1 MTTQAIAEARP
12 QAHPRRDAAERLLDY
27 ADYLGGADRALLRA
41 IFDRGL
47 TAAEFA
53 RAMDQPPRSVR
64 QRVQRLVERVGSAR
78 FQFVMRNRYAWSTA
92 RRQVAE
98 SIFLRGLTQRRASA
112 LLGLSLHQVRQEVE
126 RIRTL
131 YEYQR

>member
-1 MTTQAIAEARP
+1 MITQATAEARP
-12 QAHPRRDAAERLLDY
+12 QNHPCRDSAERLLNY
-27 ADYLGGADRALLRA
+27 ADYVGGADRALLRA

-47 TAAEFA
+47 SAAEFA
-53 RAMDQPPRSVR
+53 RAMGQPPRTVR

-78 FQFVMRNRYAWSTA
+78 FQFVMRNRYAWSRS

-98 SIFLRGLTQRRASA
+98 SIFLRRLTQRRTAARLSM
-112 LLGLSLHQVRQEVE
+112 SLHQVRREVE
-126 RIRTL
+126 RIQTL

>member
-1 MTTQAIAEARP
+1 MTTQALAEPKPEVRP
-12 QAHPRRDAAERLLDY
+12 CRDAAERLLDY

-53 RAMDQPPRSVR
+53 RAMKQPPRTVR
-64 QRVQRLVERVGSAR
+64 QRVQRLVELVGSGR
-78 FQFVMRNRYAWSTA
+78 FQFVMRNRYAWTRA

-98 SIFLRGLTQRRASA
+98 SIFLRRLTQRRTAA
-112 LLGLSLHQVRQEVE
+112 RLGLSLHQVRQEVE
-126 RIRTL
+126 RIQTL